1 MEGLEDKVKQ
11 NFPRSKPQRM
21 KNKREKIREN
31 LTDHELERSDLTSV
45 ILDPERKRRMVT
57 TIRIAR

>member
-11 NFPRSKPQRM
+11 NFPRSKPR
-21 KNKREKIREN
+21 REN
-31 LTDHELERSDLTSV
+31 LTDYELERSDFTSA
-45 ILDPERKRRMVT
+45 ILGAERKWRMMT